1 MEEAIRLN
9 RHPLAAPIDLESKVS
24 DFHDWVRGAA
34 VPAIQ
39 VLVLG
44 AAEV

>member
-1 MEEAIRLN
+1 MAEPVVWET
-9 RHPLAAPIDLESKVS
+9 KKS
-24 DFHDWVRGAA
+24 DFHDWPRGAA

-44 AAEV
+44 RTESRPPGG